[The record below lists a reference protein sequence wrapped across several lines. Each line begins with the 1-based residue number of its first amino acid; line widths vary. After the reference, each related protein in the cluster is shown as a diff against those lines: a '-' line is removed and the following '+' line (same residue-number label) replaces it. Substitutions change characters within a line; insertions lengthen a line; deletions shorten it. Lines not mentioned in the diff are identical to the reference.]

1 MNTTQL
7 TALCQRYQAI
17 LLDADNDAVHI
28 AVVDAP
34 SHELL
39 DAVHFATTRRIDIV
53 CWTRQQM
60 EGHTHAPRKILPAI
74 ITESSMVVVLT
85 IVLLLFIAP
94 FILVVINV
102 FKTKADI
109 NTEPLALCCCACCM
123 VRRTV
128 SS

>member
-17 LLDADNDAVHI
+17 LLDADNEVVHI

-39 DAVHFATTRRIDIV
+39 DALHFATTRRIDIV

-60 EGHTHAPRKILPAI
+60 KATHIHRRQCSRQWSRKAAPAQHT
-74 ITESSMVVVLT
+74 
-85 IVLLLFIAP
+85 
-94 FILVVINV
+94 
-102 FKTKADI
+102 
-109 NTEPLALCCCACCM
+109 C
-123 VRRTV
+123 
-128 SS
+128 